1 MLARTILTVSLI
13 ALCFVGRSIFGVL
26 YGLVSFRVSQRLA
39 QEMRTEL
46 LVQMTSL
53 SADWHERTMLGE
65 KLSRMEQDVEQVSQY
80 GADVGNTLFLAVLS
94 FLVNLV
100 IMAVLSWRMTI
111 VVLPLLPVFSWVSF
125 AFSSQDSV
133 TSSRRAREVGK
144 RSR

>member
-80 GADVGNTLFLAVLS
+80 GAGNTLFRAVFS